1 MGLCKCPKRQVTTQF
16 CFEHRVNVCENC
28 MVVNHTKVGIIQSK
42 ANSDENTNF
51 GLLSSAR
58 FNPTFNGWR
67 IVILILLVPCAE
79 ILWMTRTVFDLSV
92 IVSYRNRAK
101 QDFIKFFISISDV
114 FHWKCLNAKQ
124 QSLPA
129 NTAPGGHT
137 CPTCSDPIFPPVNL
151 VSPVADVLRTRLGQV
166 NWARN
171 VLELPLV
178 W

>member
-1 MGLCKCPKRQVTTQF
+1 MTSIRPVRCAENHSTTKIV
-16 CFEHRVNVCENC
+16 CGSSATVSDEHRDREDITSFSVN
-28 MVVNHTKVGIIQSK
+28 
-42 ANSDENTNF
+42 AF
-51 GLLSSAR
+51 L
-58 FNPTFNGWR
+58 
-67 IVILILLVPCAE
+67 
-79 ILWMTRTVFDLSV
+79 
-92 IVSYRNRAK
+92 
-101 QDFIKFFISISDV
+101 ISDV

-178 W
+178 RFSIKNGITR